1 MADPIS
7 GTLLAVSLG
16 ASVAGGVTTA
26 MGKGFESKAQSNMYQ
41 YQAGMAQ
48 INKQIDEQNAA
59 YARSGGEVEAQKSGM
74 RSRFQLGGIKVTKAA
89 GNIDVNSGSA
99 REVQD
104 SQEAIGQH
112 DQSIIRSN
120 AARQAYG
127 YDVEAAGHKAQVGMY
142 GMASENALTT
152 GKIGVAGSLISTA
165 GSVAN
170 KWYGASSSF
179 GSSGSGSGPSGGSDY
194 AGLGG
199 WQ

>member
-1 MADPIS
+1 
-7 GTLLAVSLG
+7 
-16 ASVAGGVTTA
+16 
-26 MGKGFESKAQSNMYQ
+26 MGKSFESKAQSNMYQ

-59 YARSGGEVEAQKSGM
+59 YARSVGEVEAQKSGM
-74 RSRFQLGGIKVTKAA
+74 RSRFQLGGIKVAKAA

-127 YDVEAAGHKAQVGMY
+127 YDVEATWDIKLRL
-142 GMASENALTT
+142 ECT
-152 GKIGVAGSLISTA
+152 GWLLRT
-165 GSVAN
+165 
-170 KWYGASSSF
+170 
-179 GSSGSGSGPSGGSDY
+179 PSP
-194 AGLGG
+194 LGRSA
-199 WQ
+199 WLRR

>member
-26 MGKGFESKAQSNMYQ
+26 MGKSFESKATSNMYQ

-59 YARSGGEVEAQKSGM
+59 YARSVGEVEAQKTGM
-74 RSRFQLGGIKVTKAA
+74 RSRFQLGGIRVAKAA

-104 SQEAIGQH
+104 SQEAIGRH
-112 DQSIIRSN
+112 DQSIVRSN

-127 YDVEAAGHKAQVGMY
+127 YDVEAAGHEAQTGMY
-142 GMASENALTT
+142 RTAADNAITA
-152 GKIGVAGSLISTA
+152 GKIGVTGSLISTA
-165 GSVAN
+165 GSVAS
-170 KWYGASSSF
+170 KWAGASSSF
-179 GSSGSGSGPSGGSDY
+179 GPINLGPGNGSDM
-194 AGLGG
+194 AMGG
-199 WQ
+199 WS

>member
-16 ASVAGGVTTA
+16 ATVAGGVTTA
-26 MGKGFESKAQSNMYQ
+26 MGQSYQAKATSNMYK
-41 YQAGMAQ
+41 YQQGMTQ
-48 INKQIDEQNAA
+48 INQQISEQNAA
-59 YARSGGEVEAQKSGM
+59 YARSVGEVEAQKSGM
-74 RSRFQLGGIKVTKAA
+74 RSRFQLGGIRVAKGA

-112 DQSIIRSN
+112 DQSTIRSN

-127 YDVEAAGHKAQVGMY
+127 YDVEATGQKAQGGMY
-142 GMASENALTT
+142 GMAADNATT
-152 GKIGVAGSLISTA
+152 AGKIGMTGTLISTA
-165 GSVAN
+165 GSVAS

-179 GSSGSGSGPSGGSDY
+179 GSGSSFGPSSGSDY

-199 WQ
+199 WK